1 LELLRR
7 PPSTAALQRPI
18 LDHSLLTSTAVLMS
32 PSAPA
37 AFAARYYEPFDNL
50 MRTTNEKFNSGSQG
64 RSASFDDALAAFA
77 QFICLRLR
85 VSRCLISC
93 FDRNHQ
99 YILAEAT
106 PTLDLQTNK
115 AEDPKDD
122 LWMGSGIEKR
132 HSQLCERTLELAD
145 NKLNNE
151 HDRVVIVTNV
161 AEDDWYNEHKS
172 HTNIPPNTSFYGG
185 IAIRSPYGPVI
196 GVISILH
203 DQTKDG
209 LNNAERKFLEHMADT
224 VMSHLD
230 MVRSKEEHRRTSQM
244 VVGLGSFVEGKDHVD
259 MKLNQ
264 KEVPKST
271 EVENQGDPPATPGAA
286 TSRPSEM
293 SHIQEENPSLATDGT
308 DSVNFENLQAQML
321 STDVK
326 STFQRAAH
334 IIKDAIDV
342 EGVVF
347 LDASVGSFG
356 ALVQSVPAA
365 SDDDS
370 ASYFTR
376 NSASKKECHVLGSA
390 GEVPPGF
397 SMTEG
402 FLHSF
407 LNRYGQGRIFNI
419 DPKELAMHQTNPR
432 TPEDLE
438 DFGQKAEPGEEQ
450 HSDDEKREQVRQQ
463 REKDIADLKRTF
475 PHAHS
480 LAFVPMWDDHRMR
493 WFCGGIIWSN
503 KAIRLLHKDSELSFL
518 RAFGMAIMS
527 EVAKLDTAMADR
539 TKSDLL
545 NSISHELR
553 SPLHGILGSIECLE
567 SSDLD
572 PMQHGLIENVET
584 CGRTLLDTINHL
596 LDFSKINNFTRNK
609 CKRQKDSEV
618 READILSLDSTVHL
632 PTITEEA
639 LETVFAGYASSASNH
654 EESNASQASKHV
666 MARDRDVK
674 VIVDIEA
681 KDHANWLLCTEGG
694 AWKRLVMNLTG
705 NSLKYT
711 NDGFISVHLASQEL
725 PLDGETLKRSRVTL
739 TVKDTGRGMSKEYL
753 QNHLFRPF
761 AQEDPLN
768 PGAGLGL
775 SMVQHIVS
783 NLGGEISVESEL
795 NKGTEIRVEVI
806 MMEPAPSPEAN
817 DEAFLMTEAAQ
828 KLHGLKAAFID
839 PPMTVDGECGSQRSL
854 RKALD
859 KQCWGWFKMEFNIV
873 SGVDEVGDAAVVL
886 TTCQNLPAVKDQL
899 MELNKPVIVL
909 CDSNNRLRQVYH
921 DNETLRRAV
930 TTEFIAQPYGP
941 RKLAR
946 AFVSCKEQQS
956 PRMEEVVLYR
966 DTELPTLPSI
976 LIPDAREENHKG
988 PSLSREPTPFRTT
1001 RSQSRAAEEPKES
1014 AEQEDEPKPLRLLLV
1029 DDNKIN
1035 LQLLVRYCKS
1045 KKHDYVTAEDGVEAV
1060 EAFCSHQ
1067 QDATTKFDF
1076 ICMDISMPRMDGL
1089 EATRR
1094 IRSFE
1099 QSHGM
1104 QASKVI
1110 ALTGLASAEA
1120 QQEAFTSGVDQF
1132 MTKPVRLK
1140 ELGEVLAGRR

>member
-1 LELLRR
+1 
-7 PPSTAALQRPI
+7 
-18 LDHSLLTSTAVLMS
+18 MS

-37 AFAARYYEPFDNL
+37 AFAARYDGELEGVRAREFYKYYEPFDNL
-50 MRTTNEKFNSGSQG
+50 MKATNEKINSGSHG

-85 VSRCLISC
+85 ISRCLISC
-93 FDRNHQ
+93 FDPNYQ

-106 PTLDLQTNK
+106 PTLDLKTNR
-115 AEDPKDD
+115 ADDSKDE
-122 LWMGSGIEKR
+122 LWMGSGIEDR

-145 NKLNNE
+145 NKLDDE
-151 HDRVVIVTNV
+151 HDRVVVVANV
-161 AEDDWYNEHKS
+161 QEDDWYKKHKP
-172 HTNIPPNTSFYGG
+172 HTNLPHDITFYSG

-203 DQTKDG
+203 DQPKDG
-209 LNNAERKFLEHMADT
+209 LSDADKTFLEHMSDT
-224 VMSHLD
+224 IMSHLD

-244 VVGLGSFVEGKDHVD
+244 VVGLGSFVEGKGHVD
-259 MKLNQ
+259 MNLHQ
-264 KEVPKST
+264 KNVPKSDSI
-271 EVENQGDPPATPGAA
+271 EKDNPPATPGAA
-286 TSRPSEM
+286 TSKNAEI
-293 SHIQEENPSLATDGT
+293 SHIQEENPSIATDGNKKAD
-308 DSVNFENLQAQML
+308 DSVSFENLQAQML

-326 STFQRAAH
+326 STFKRAAH

-356 ALVQSVPAA
+356 ALVQSVPVT

-370 ASYFTR
+370 GSYFAR

-390 GEVPPGF
+390 GEVPSDF

-407 LNRYGQGRIFNI
+407 LSRYGQGRIFNI
-419 DPKELAMHQTNPR
+419 DPKELEMHMTNPR
-432 TPEDLE
+432 TPEEPE

-450 HSDDEKREQVRQQ
+450 HSDDETREQVRQQ
-463 REKDIADLKRTF
+463 REKDVADLKRIF
-475 PHAHS
+475 PKARS

-503 KAIRLLHKDSELSFL
+503 KVIRLLHKDSELSFL

-567 SSDLD
+567 SSDLN
-572 PMQHGLIENVET
+572 PMQHGLIETVET

-609 CKRQKDSEV
+609 SKRQKDSETRV
-618 READILSLDSTVHL
+618 ADILSLDSTVHL

-639 LETVFAGYASSASNH
+639 LETVFAGYASSANSHEDSNTG
-654 EESNASQASKHV
+654 QTSKHIV
-666 MARDRDVK
+666 MTQHPDVK

-711 NDGFISVHLASQEL
+711 TDGFISVHLASQEL
-725 PLDGETLKRSRVTL
+725 PMDGETLKRSRVTL
-739 TVKDTGRGMSKEYL
+739 TIKDTGRGMSKEYL

-783 NLGGEISVESEL
+783 NLGGEISVESEV

-828 KLHGLKAAFID
+828 KLQGLRAAFID
-839 PPMTVDGECGSQRSL
+839 LQDSNDGESSSQRSL
-854 RKALD
+854 RNALD
-859 KQCWGWFKMEFNIV
+859 KQCWGWFRIEFSTV

-886 TTCQNLPAVKDQL
+886 TTCQNLTAVKDQL

-909 CDSNNRLRQVYH
+909 CESNTRLRHLYLA
-921 DNETLRRAV
+921 NETLRKAI
-930 TTEFIAQPYGP
+930 TTEFIAQPFGP

-946 AFVSCKEQQS
+946 AFVACKEQHS
-956 PRMEEVVLYR
+956 PRLEEVVLHR
-966 DTELPTLPSI
+966 DTELPALPSI
-976 LIPDAREENHKG
+976 TFPNPREQDHNL
-988 PSLSREPTPFRTT
+988 PSHSREPTPSQTT
-1001 RSQSRAAEEPKES
+1001 RGQSKAADEKSKGLE
-1014 AEQEDEPKPLRLLLV
+1014 EQEDGQKPLRLLLV

-1060 EAFCSHQ
+1060 EAFCSNQ
-1067 QDATTKFDF
+1067 QDAATKFDF

-1104 QASKVI
+1104 EASKVI

-1132 MTKPVRLK
+1132 MSKPVRLK

>member
-1 LELLRR
+1 
-7 PPSTAALQRPI
+7 
-18 LDHSLLTSTAVLMS
+18 MS
-32 PSAPA
+32 PSSAPA

-50 MRTTNEKFNSGSQG
+50 MRTTDEKINSGSHG

-85 VSRCLISC
+85 ISRCLISC
-93 FDRNHQ
+93 FDRNYQ

-106 PTLDLQTNK
+106 PTLDLATSK
-115 AEDPKDD
+115 ADDPKDD
-122 LWMGSGIEKR
+122 LWMGSGLEKR

-145 NKLNNE
+145 NKLDNE
-151 HDRVVIVTNV
+151 HDRVVVVTNV
-161 AEDDWYNEHKS
+161 ARDDWYNKHRS
-172 HTNIPPNTSFYGG
+172 HINVPSDISFYAGV
-185 IAIRSPYGPVI
+185 AIRSPYGPVI

-203 DQTKDG
+203 DQPKDG
-209 LNNAERKFLEHMADT
+209 LNDAEKTFLQHMADT
-224 VMSHLD
+224 IMSHLD

-244 VVGLGSFVEGKDHVD
+244 VVGLGSFVEGKAHVD
-259 MKLNQ
+259 MDLHQ
-264 KEVPKST
+264 KNVPKSK
-271 EVENQGDPPATPGAA
+271 EIEKQVDEPETPGAA
-286 TSRPSEM
+286 TSRPPEM
-293 SHIQEENPSLATDGT
+293 SHVQEENPSLSTDGT
-308 DSVNFENLQAQML
+308 DNVSFENLQAQML

-370 ASYFTR
+370 ASYFAR
-376 NSASKKECHVLGSA
+376 NSASKKECHILGST
-390 GEVPPGF
+390 GEVPPDF
-397 SMTEG
+397 SITEG

-407 LNRYGQGRIFNI
+407 LSRYGQGRIFNI
-419 DPKELAMHQTNPR
+419 DPKELEMHMTNPK
-432 TPEDLE
+432 TPEEAE

-450 HSDDEKREQVRQQ
+450 HFDDETREQVRQQ
-463 REKDIADLKRTF
+463 RERDIADLKRIF
-475 PHAHS
+475 PKARS

-572 PMQHGLIENVET
+572 PMQHGLIETVET

-609 CKRQKDSEV
+609 SKRQKDSET
-618 READILSLDSTVHL
+618 RQADILSLDSTVHL

-639 LETVFAGYASSASNH
+639 LETVFAGYASSASHH
-654 EESNASQASKHV
+654 EESNASHIPKHTV
-666 MARDRDVK
+666 MTRDRDVK
-674 VIVDIEA
+674 LIVDIEA

-725 PLDGETLKRSRVTL
+725 PIDGEALRRSRVTL
-739 TVKDTGRGMSKEYL
+739 TIKDTGRGMSKEYL

-783 NLGGEISVESEL
+783 NLGGEISVESEQ

-839 PPMTVDGECGSQRSL
+839 PPMTVDGECSSQRSL

-873 SGVDEVGDAAVVL
+873 SGGDEVGDAAIVL

-899 MELNKPVIVL
+899 IELNKPVIVL
-909 CDSNNRLRQVYH
+909 CDSNTRLRQVYPA
-921 DNETLRRAV
+921 NEKLRRAV
-930 TTEFIAQPYGP
+930 TTEFLAQPYGP

-976 LIPDAREENHKG
+976 LLPNAQEESHKLA
-988 PSLSREPTPFRTT
+988 SEPTPLRVT
-1001 RSQSRAAEEPKES
+1001 RNQSKAAAEEPKGS
-1014 AEQEDEPKPLRLLLV
+1014 AEQEDGPKPLRLLLV

-1060 EAFCSHQ
+1060 DAFCSNQ
-1067 QDATTKFDF
+1067 QDVATKFDF

>member
-1 LELLRR
+1 
-7 PPSTAALQRPI
+7 
-18 LDHSLLTSTAVLMS
+18 MS
-32 PSAPA
+32 PAPT
-37 AFAARYYEPFDNL
+37 AFAAKYDGEIEGVRAREYYEPFDNL
-50 MRTTNEKFNSGSQG
+50 MKTSDENINSGSQG
-64 RSASFDDALAAFA
+64 RAASFDDALAAYA

-85 VSRCLISC
+85 ISRCLVSC

-106 PTLDLQTNK
+106 PTLDLRTSK
-115 AEDPKDD
+115 ADDPNDD
-122 LWMGSGIEKR
+122 LWMGSGIQER
-132 HSQLCERTLELAD
+132 GTHLCERTLELAD
-145 NKLNNE
+145 EKVDDT
-151 HDRVVIVTNV
+151 HDGIFVVPNIAV
-161 AEDDWYNEHKS
+161 DDWYKS
-172 HTNIPPNTSFYGG
+172 HKPHVTVPDQTCFYAGT
-185 IAIRSPYGPVI
+185 AIRSPYGPVI
-196 GVISILH
+196 GVISIL
-203 DQTKDG
+203 DTKPRDG
-209 LNNAERKFLEHMADT
+209 FSDSDKSFLQHMSDT
-224 VMSHLD
+224 IMSHLD

-244 VVGLGSFVEGKDHVD
+244 VVGLGSFVEGKGYID
-259 MKLNQ
+259 MDLHSKDI
-264 KEVPKST
+264 PKSSD
-271 EVENQGDPPATPGAA
+271 VEHQGAPPATPGAS
-286 TSRPSEM
+286 TSKPPEM
-293 SHIQEENPSLATDGT
+293 AHIQQENPPTDPGKLN
-308 DSVNFENLQAQML
+308 DMDDNLSFENLQAQML

-326 STFQRAAH
+326 STFQRAAG
-334 IIKDAIDV
+334 IIKNAIDV

-365 SDDDS
+365 SDDDA

-376 NSASKKECHVLGSA
+376 NAASNKECHVLGSA
-390 GEVPPGF
+390 GETDPNL
-397 SMTEG
+397 SITEG

-407 LNRYGQGRIFNI
+407 LTRYGQGRIFNI
-419 DPKELAMHQTNPR
+419 DPKETELHMTQPR
-432 TPEDLE
+432 TPDEPE
-438 DFGQKAEPGEEQ
+438 DFGQKIEPEEHQ
-450 HSDDEKREQVRQQ
+450 HPDDETREQVRQQ
-463 REKDIADLKRTF
+463 RQKDLADLKRLF
-475 PHAHS
+475 PTARS

-493 WFCGGIIWSN
+493 WFSGGIIWSN
-503 KAIRLLHKDSELSFL
+503 RAIRLLHKDSELSFL

-527 EVAKLDTAMADR
+527 EVAKLDTAMADK

-572 PMQHGLIENVET
+572 PLQHGLVETVET

-609 CKRQKDSEV
+609 SKRQKNSET
-618 READILSLDSTVHL
+618 RQADMLSLDSTVHL

-639 LETVFAGYASSASNH
+639 LETVVAGYSSTASSR
-654 EESNASQASKHV
+654 EESNTSRASKHTH
-666 MARDRDVK
+666 RTPDRDVK

-681 KDHANWLLCTEGG
+681 KDHENWLLCSEGG

-725 PLDGETLKRSRVTL
+725 PRNGEGLKRSRVIL
-739 TVKDTGRGMSKEYL
+739 TIKDTGRGMSKEYL

-775 SMVQHIVS
+775 SMVRHIVS
-783 NLGGEISVESEL
+783 NLGGEIYVESEL

-806 MMEPAPSPEAN
+806 MMNPVSGPEAN
-817 DEAFLMTEAAQ
+817 DEAFVMTEAAQ
-828 KLHGLKAAFID
+828 KLHGIKTAFID
-839 PPMTVDGECGSQRSL
+839 PPVNGECSAQRSL

-859 KQCWGWFKMEFNIV
+859 KQCWGWFKMEFNTV
-873 SGVDEVGDAAVVL
+873 SGVDKVGDAAVVL
-886 TTCQNLPAVKDQL
+886 LTCRKLLDLKEELVK
-899 MELNKPVIVL
+899 LNRPVIVL
-909 CDSNNRLRQVYH
+909 CESNIRLRQAYLAS
-921 DNETLRRAV
+921 ETLRKAV

-946 AFVSCKEQQS
+946 AFVTCKELQS
-956 PRMEEVVLYR
+956 PQLEDIVLYR
-966 DTELPTLPSI
+966 DTELTTLPSM
-976 LIPDAREENHKG
+976 PASDAREHDDKQ
-988 PSLSREPTPFRTT
+988 PSHSHELTTSRVTP
-1001 RSQSRAAEEPKES
+1001 SQGKAAAEETKGS
-1014 AEQEDEPKPLRLLLV
+1014 AEQADGPRPLRLLLV

-1045 KKHDYVTAEDGVEAV
+1045 KKHDYATAEDGVEAV

-1067 QDATTKFDF
+1067 KNAATKFDF

-1099 QSHGM
+1099 QSNGIE
-1104 QASKVI
+1104 ASKVI

-1120 QQEAFTSGVDQF
+1120 QQEAFSSGVDQF

>member
-1 LELLRR
+1 MS
-7 PPSTAALQRPI
+7 P
-18 LDHSLLTSTAVLMS
+18 S

-37 AFAARYYEPFDNL
+37 AFTARYHGEIEGVRAREYYEPFDNL
-50 MRTTNEKFNSGSQG
+50 MKTSNEDINSGSHG
-64 RSASFDDALAAFA
+64 RCASFDDALAAYA

-85 VSRCLISC
+85 ISRCLVSC

-106 PTLDLQTNK
+106 PTLDLKTHK
-115 AEDPKDD
+115 AEDPKDE
-122 LWMGSGIEKR
+122 LWMGSGIEER

-145 NKLNNE
+145 NKLDTE
-151 HDRVVIVTNV
+151 HDRVVVVANV
-161 AEDDWYNEHKS
+161 ENDDWYKNHKA
-172 HTNIPPNTSFYGG
+172 HTHMPHNVSFYAG
-185 IAIRSPYGPVI
+185 IGIRSPYGPVI
-196 GVISILH
+196 GVISIL
-203 DQTKDG
+203 DDKPKDG
-209 LNNAERKFLEHMADT
+209 LSDSDKTFLEHMSDT
-224 VMSHLD
+224 IMSHLD

-244 VVGLGSFVEGKDHVD
+244 VVGLGSFVEGKDFID
-259 MKLNQ
+259 MNLHSKDI
-264 KEVPKST
+264 PKSKD
-271 EVENQGDPPATPGAA
+271 VENQGNPPATPGAS
-286 TSRPSEM
+286 TSRPPEM
-293 SHIQEENPSLATDGT
+293 AHIQQQNPPMDPDEMNNMDDNLS
-308 DSVNFENLQAQML
+308 FENLQAQML

-326 STFQRAAH
+326 STFQRAAG

-342 EGVVF
+342 EGVIF

-356 ALVQSVPAA
+356 ALVQSVPA
-365 SDDDS
+365 SSEDDA

-376 NSASKKECHVLGSA
+376 NAASNKEFHVLGRA
-390 GEVPPGF
+390 GETDLNL
-397 SMTEG
+397 SITEG

-407 LNRYGQGRIFNI
+407 LTRYGQGRIFNI
-419 DPKELAMHQTNPR
+419 DPKETELYMTQPE
-432 TPEDLE
+432 TPDKPE
-438 DFGQKAEPGEEQ
+438 DFGQKIEPEEDQ
-450 HSDDEKREQVRQQ
+450 HSDDETRERVRQQ
-463 REKDIADLKRTF
+463 READIAELKRIF
-475 PHAHS
+475 PEARS

-503 KAIRLLHKDSELSFL
+503 RAIRLLHKDSELSFL

-527 EVAKLDTAMADR
+527 EVAKLDTAMADK

-572 PMQHGLIENVET
+572 PMQHGLVETVET

-609 CKRQKDSEV
+609 SKRQKNSET
-618 READILSLDSTVHL
+618 RRADMLSLDSTVHL

-639 LETVFAGYASSASNH
+639 LETVFAGYSCAASSR
-654 EESNASQASKHV
+654 EESNNHASKHTH
-666 MARDRDVK
+666 MTTDRDVK
-674 VIVDIEA
+674 IIVDIEA
-681 KDHANWLLCTEGG
+681 KDHENWLLCSEGG
-694 AWKRLVMNLTG
+694 SWKRLVMNLTG

-711 NDGFISVHLASQEL
+711 TDGFIYIQLTSQEL
-725 PLDGETLKRSRVTL
+725 PKDGEGSKRSRITL
-739 TVKDTGRGMSKEYL
+739 TIKDTGRGMSKEYL

-775 SMVQHIVS
+775 SMVRHIVS
-783 NLGGEISVESEL
+783 NLGGDIYVESEL

-806 MMEPAPSPEAN
+806 MMAPAPSPEAN
-817 DEAFLMTEAAQ
+817 DEAFIMAEAAQ

-839 PPMTVDGECGSQRSL
+839 PPIAVDGESSSQRSL

-859 KQCWGWFKMEFNIV
+859 KQCWGWFRMEFNIV
-873 SGVDEVGDAAVVL
+873 SGVEVGDAAVVL
-886 TTCQNLPAVKDQL
+886 TTCRNLPEIRDQL
-899 MELNKPVIVL
+899 VKLNKPVIVL
-909 CDSNNRLRQVYH
+909 CDSNLRLQQMYLAS
-921 DNETLRRAV
+921 ETLRKAV

-946 AFVSCKEQQS
+946 AFVTCKEQQS
-956 PRMEEVVLYR
+956 PELEDVVLYR
-966 DTELPTLPSI
+966 DTELTTLPSMAASGAQEHDDKQP
-976 LIPDAREENHKG
+976 L
-988 PSLSREPTPFRTT
+988 
-1001 RSQSRAAEEPKES
+1001 SQSRELTTSWFTPGQSKAAAAAEETKGS
-1014 AEQEDEPKPLRLLLV
+1014 AEQADGPKPLRLLIV

-1067 QDATTKFDF
+1067 QDAATKFDF

-1099 QSHGM
+1099 QSNGM
-1104 QASKVI
+1104 EASKVI

-1120 QQEAFTSGVDQF
+1120 QQEAFSSGVDQF